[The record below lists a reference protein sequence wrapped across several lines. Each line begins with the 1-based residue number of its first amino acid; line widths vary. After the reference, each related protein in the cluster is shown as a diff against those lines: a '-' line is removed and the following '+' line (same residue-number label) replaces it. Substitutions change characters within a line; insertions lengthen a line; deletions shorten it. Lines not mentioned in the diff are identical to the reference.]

1 MRLMN
6 REFTEEDRA
15 ELYKELAAA
24 VIWQA
29 AYDYKENEKKLA
41 NAKFAITATF
51 AEGDMHRIEEFFNS
65 QRFKLF
71 SEIDGRLMFA
81 LIKRAQGNPFR
92 KKIKEA

>member
-1 MRLMN
+1 MN
-6 REFTEEDRA
+6 RVFTEADRT

-51 AEGDMHRIEEFFNS
+51 AECDMYRIEDFFNS
-65 QRFKLF
+65 ERFKLF
-71 SEIDGRLMFA
+71 SEIDGRMLFA
-81 LIKRAQGNPFR
+81 LIKRVQGNPFK

>member
-1 MRLMN
+1 MN
-6 REFTEEDRA
+6 SKITEAERT

-29 AYDYKENEKKLA
+29 AYDYKESEKKLA

-51 AEGDMHRIEEFFNS
+51 AECDMHRIEDFFNS
-65 QRFKLF
+65 ERFKLF
-71 SEIDGRLMFA
+71 SEIDGRLMLA
-81 LIKRAQGNPFR
+81 RIKRVLGNPFK